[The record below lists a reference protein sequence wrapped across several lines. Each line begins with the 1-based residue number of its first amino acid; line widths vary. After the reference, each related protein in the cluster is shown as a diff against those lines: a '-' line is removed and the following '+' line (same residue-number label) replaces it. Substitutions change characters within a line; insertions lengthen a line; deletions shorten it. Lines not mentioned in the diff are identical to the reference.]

1 MSSQTVQLPA
11 YANNPIYKMIDD
23 VVTSVI
29 VTIFDA
35 INPKGLQLSEEQI
48 KEIMENQQQGGT
60 VYKGFVQDFLDYF
73 NSLIFEDYPI
83 IGYSMIAM
91 AAYVGYKMLLKYS

>member
-1 MSSQTVQLPA
+1 MSNPTVKLPA

-23 VVTSVI
+23 FVTSII
-29 VTIFDA
+29 VLIFDS
-35 INPKGLQLSEEQI
+35 INPKGIVLTKEQI
-48 KEIMENQQQGGT
+48 NEIMLKQQKGGT

-73 NSLIFEDYPI
+73 NSLIFQDYPI